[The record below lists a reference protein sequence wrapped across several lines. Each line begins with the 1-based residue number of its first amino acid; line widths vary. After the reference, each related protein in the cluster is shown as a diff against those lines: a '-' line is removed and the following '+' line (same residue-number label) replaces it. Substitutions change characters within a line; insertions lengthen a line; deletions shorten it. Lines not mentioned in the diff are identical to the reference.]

1 MEKLGIVIIQFFN
14 KLGLFKSQRP
24 LPVEVLAQ
32 KMRSVLLNPAAQKFQ
47 IYSLD
52 SIFDL

>member
-1 MEKLGIVIIQFFN
+1 MEKLGIAIIHGLN
-14 KLGLFKSQRP
+14 KLGLFKSQKA

-32 KMRSVLLNPAAQKFQ
+32 KMRDVLFKPATTNFQ
-47 IYSLD
+47 VYSLD

>member
-1 MEKLGIVIIQFFN
+1 MEKLGIAIIQGFN
-14 KLGLFKSQRP
+14 KLGLLKSQKP

-32 KMRSVLLNPAAQKFQ
+32 KMRDVLFKPAVSHFQ
-47 IYSLD
+47 VYSLD